1 MIYTIT
7 STLPLQHGGRT
18 KALLNRIK
26 LIDQAL
32 NINTTILTTNYNA
45 NYNDI
50 YKSYLE
56 DEKITTNTYFEN
68 IYDWL
73 ADYKLLIEPTTD
85 NPNQLTYHETPYEL
99 SGFTSEISKDK
110 SIVRYY
116 DNETYVLYRR
126 YYDNTKVVKFED
138 YMSPISK
145 KKVQRWQYNKNGI
158 LHKKVYYAPK
168 SSQKILEEFFDVYGA
183 IYCMKFF
190 EDNADNDLSFIQT
203 YKDKQPHKTF
213 TSEKQLFRYYFDS
226 KFKDGDII
234 FNDARLL
241 DAPLLKQTK
250 RTKNILVFH
259 SSHLGKHNIKS
270 SYKYALKNADKV
282 TQYIVLTHQQKADI
296 LTNNVITE
304 NKISVIPH
312 FIKPVNIDTQLPQ
325 QNRFIFI
332 GRLVPEK
339 QIEHIIHAYKKF
351 VAKGYS
357 TTLSIFGSGDANYSS
372 YIKTLIDD
380 LELQQKITINE
391 YTNTP
396 IQELQQSKA
405 SLLTSQYEG
414 FGLTIMESIE
424 VGCPVISYDIRYGP
438 SEIITHGE
446 NGYLVEAN
454 NITELTE
461 YMTKIIDSPLKSVET
476 TSTVKYDTAINN
488 YKQLFSLLNDA

>member
-32 NINTTILTTNYNA
+32 SINTTILTTNYNA

-56 DEKITTNTYFEN
+56 DSKITTHTNFEN

-73 ADYKLLIEPTTD
+73 ADYKLLIEPPTD
-85 NPNQLTYHETPYEL
+85 HINENIYRETPYEL
-99 SGFTSEISKDK
+99 PGYISEVSKNAN
-110 SIVRYY
+110 IVRYY

-126 YYDNTKVVKFED
+126 YYNNSKIVKFED
-138 YMSPISK
+138 YMSPVSK
-145 KKVQRWQYNKNGI
+145 KKVQRWQYNKYGI
-158 LHKKVYYAPK
+158 LHKKIYFAPQ
-168 SSQKILEEFFDVYGA
+168 SSNKILEEFFDVYGT

-190 EDNADNDLSFIQT
+190 EDNVDNDLSFIQT
-203 YKDKQPHKTF
+203 YKDKQPYKTF
-213 TSEKQLFRYYFDS
+213 TSEKQLFKYYFDC

-250 RTKNILVFH
+250 HTKNILVFH
-259 SSHLGKHNIKS
+259 SSHLGKHKIKK
-270 SYKYALKNADKV
+270 SYKYALQKADKV

-296 LTNNVITE
+296 LANTAVAE

-312 FIKPVNIDTQLPQ
+312 FIKPISKNKVLPI

-339 QIEHIIHAYKKF
+339 QIEHIIYAYKGF
-351 VAKGYS
+351 VDKGYS
-357 TTLSIFGSGDANYSS
+357 TTLSIFGSGDSKYRS
-372 YIKTLIDD
+372 YLEKLIAS
-380 LELQQKITINE
+380 LKLQHKITINE
-391 YTNTP
+391 HTDTP

-405 SLLTSQYEG
+405 SLLTSHYEG
-414 FGLTIMESIE
+414 FGLSIMESIA
-424 VGCPVISYDIRYGP
+424 VGCPIISYDIRYGP
-438 SEIITHGE
+438 SEIISHGE
-446 NGYLVEAN
+446 NGFLVEAN
-454 NITELTE
+454 NISELTQR
-461 YMTKIIDSPLKSVET
+461 MTQIIDTPLQNVET
-476 TSTVKYDTAINN
+476 TSTVKYETAISN
-488 YKQLFSLLNDA
+488 YKQLFSFLNEK

>member
-1 MIYTIT
+1 
-7 STLPLQHGGRT
+7 
-18 KALLNRIK
+18 
-26 LIDQAL
+26 
-32 NINTTILTTNYNA
+32 
-45 NYNDI
+45 
-50 YKSYLE
+50 
-56 DEKITTNTYFEN
+56 
-68 IYDWL
+68 
-73 ADYKLLIEPTTD
+73 
-85 NPNQLTYHETPYEL
+85 
-99 SGFTSEISKDK
+99 
-110 SIVRYY
+110 
-116 DNETYVLYRR
+116 
-126 YYDNTKVVKFED
+126 
-138 YMSPISK
+138 
-145 KKVQRWQYNKNGI
+145 
-158 LHKKVYYAPK
+158 
-168 SSQKILEEFFDVYGA
+168 
-183 IYCMKFF
+183 
-190 EDNADNDLSFIQT
+190 
-203 YKDKQPHKTF
+203 
-213 TSEKQLFRYYFDS
+213 
-226 KFKDGDII
+226 
-234 FNDARLL
+234 
-241 DAPLLKQTK
+241 
-250 RTKNILVFH
+250 H

-296 LTNNVITE
+296 LANNVITE

-351 VAKGYS
+351 IAKGYS
-357 TTLSIFGSGDANYSS
+357 TTLSIFGSGDANYRS
-372 YIKTLIDD
+372 YIETLIDD

-391 YTNTP
+391 HTNNP

-446 NGYLVEAN
+446 NGFLVEAN